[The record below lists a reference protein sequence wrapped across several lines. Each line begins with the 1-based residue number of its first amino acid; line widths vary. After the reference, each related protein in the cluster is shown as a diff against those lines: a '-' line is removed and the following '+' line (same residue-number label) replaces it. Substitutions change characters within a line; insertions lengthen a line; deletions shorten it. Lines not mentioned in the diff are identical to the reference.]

1 MLVVVVGV
9 EVVPAVE
16 EELVVVVVAAVVW
29 AVVGLERL
37 SNIGRW
43 RGKGVCRQRV

>member
-1 MLVVVVGV
+1 MLVVVVAV
-9 EVVPAVE
+9 EVVPAA
-16 EELVVVVVAAVVW
+16 EELVVVVVVAVVW

-37 SNIGRW
+37 SSKGQW

>member
-1 MLVVVVGV
+1 MLVVVVAV
-9 EVVPAVE
+9 EVVPAE

-37 SNIGRW
+37 SSIGQW
-43 RGKGVCRQRV
+43 RGKGVCRRRV